1 MSVGRRDF
9 LKGLLACSTLA
20 VMRQPAWAGVGMMPP
35 AVRPDALPL
44 LLRTGTLVDQEFFGA
59 VQAVLGSVGVVAAES
74 LHLAR
79 SDLARPQDLQRALQ
93 GARGR
98 CVVGVIEGAHA
109 PLLFELLRS
118 AGVAVPCAGEHSDA
132 GPIADGA
139 SRHRLL
145 TTPASHGIAALLQWG
160 VPAAQVE
167 EHALGVAT
175 VPVPPTVPRDQ
186 PTGHWAA
193 VTGHLLAR
201 VAIGTWKPSPPLARR
216 PGLQP
221 TDAQPNRH
229 YASFVLRLAA

>member
-1 MSVGRRDF
+1 MSLGRRDF
-9 LKGLLACSTLA
+9 LKGLVACGTLA
-20 VMRQPAWAGVGMMPP
+20 VMQRPAWASVGVMSP
-35 AVRPDALPL
+35 AVRPGESPL

-59 VQAVLGSVGVVAAES
+59 VQAVLGSVGVAAAER
-74 LHLAR
+74 LQLDR
-79 SDLARPQDLQRALQ
+79 SDLARPQNLQRGLQ
-93 GARGR
+93 SARGR
-98 CVVGVIEGAHA
+98 CVLGVIEGAHA

-145 TTPASHGIAALLQWG
+145 TTPASHGIAALLQRG
-160 VPAAQVE
+160 VPAALVE

-175 VPVPPTVPRDQ
+175 VPVPTTVPRDQ

-201 VAIGTWKPSPPLARR
+201 VAVGTWKPSPPLARR
-216 PGLQP
+216 PGLPPTDDQP
-221 TDAQPNRH
+221 TRH
-229 YASFVLRLAA
+229 YASFVLQLPA